1 MTNEQAI
8 DILTEVKYFDD
19 SMYQYNPKYMEALDM
34 AIEALKELD
43 NHGNCVLTMFG
54 ECSYQE
60 TGCSDCKIIG
70 KIGEALKNEPFL
82 IDALHKAHAE
92 IKEMDK
98 HIEELNEERPQG
110 EWIPVSERLPE
121 EEGDYL
127 LWGKIDESEE
137 GEYSFIGSYD
147 EGCEQFGIWQEQFDS
162 RTLGSL
168 GSEFYSY
175 SKVVAWQSLPK
186 PYKMEADNE

>member
-1 MTNEQAI
+1 MNNDLISRSALKILVEQTQI
-8 DILTEVKYFDD
+8 I
-19 SMYQYNPKYMEALDM
+19 NPKLSVYD
-34 AIEALKELD
+34 
-43 NHGNCVLTMFG
+43 VL
-54 ECSYQE
+54 
-60 TGCSDCKIIG
+60 KIIDNAPTVDAIPNKEG
-70 KIGEALKNEPFL
+70 YEMYNKGYMSGYEICKKDNEP
-82 IDALHKAHAE
+82 K
-92 IKEMDK
+92 K
-98 HIEELNEERPQG
+98 G

-137 GEYSFIGSYD
+137 DEYSFIGSYD

-186 PYKMEADNE
+186 PYKREADNEQ

>member
-1 MTNEQAI
+1 MTDREKLEAI
-8 DILTEVKYFDD
+8 KKLEELCEYKG
-19 SMYQYNPKYMEALDM
+19 YNYTVITDKDVESLHM
-34 AIEALKELD
+34 AI
-43 NHGNCVLTMFG
+43 
-54 ECSYQE
+54 
-60 TGCSDCKIIG
+60 
-70 KIGEALKNEPFL
+70 EALKNEPFL

-110 EWIPVSERLPE
+110 KWISVYERLPE

-137 GEYSFIGSYD
+137 DEYSFIGSYD

-186 PYKMEADNE
+186 PYKREADNEQ